1 VGVLKNLLKVVK
13 WILPISGLLVVALG
27 IVMIFIS
34 LDQHEWLAIFIGIA
48 MILSGITELVSFKR
62 KGKEHRT
69 KTMVISGV
77 VAILLGLFT
86 TFGRG
91 MGLLEIALPIIFA
104 VWVISASIPRIKD
117 ALARKA
123 EGSPLWVFMFS
134 FGILGA
140 LLGAM
145 LFFSPILSAFVVNY
159 ALVVLFITHGINT
172 IILFMPVKLKW
183 VKNKENT
190 QK

>member
-1 VGVLKNLLKVVK
+1 MVILKTIIKAAK
-13 WILPISGLLVVALG
+13 WLLPISGLLVVALG
-27 IVMIFIS
+27 ILMIFIS
-34 LDQHEWLAIFIGIA
+34 LDQHEWLAVFIGIA

-62 KGKEHRT
+62 KDMKHRT

-77 VAILLGLFT
+77 VAILLGLLT

-91 MGLLEIALPIIFA
+91 MGLLELALPIIFA
-104 VWVISASIPRIKD
+104 VWIISASIPRIKD

-172 IILFMPVKLKW
+172 IIMFMPVKLKW
-183 VKNKENT
+183 VNNKEEK

>member
-1 VGVLKNLLKVVK
+1 LKNMLKVVK

-27 IVMIFIS
+27 VVMVFIS

-62 KGKEHRT
+62 KDKEHRT

-77 VAILLGLFT
+77 VAILLGAFT

-104 VWVISASIPRIKD
+104 VWVISASVPRIKD

-123 EGSPLWVFMFS
+123 EASPLWVFMFS
-134 FGILGA
+134 FGILGV

-145 LFFSPILSAFVVNY
+145 LIFSPILSAFVVNY

-172 IILFMPVKLKW
+172 IILFTPVKLKRTR
-183 VKNKENT
+183 NNESSSS
-190 QK
+190 